1 MFGEVAEGLIF
12 FEKQHAQIDLFVRG
26 LMFSHHTFPQFCFF
40 SAYIVEPQ
48 EKQKLRHT
56 MSYRQPRFLWC
67 IFFTRS
73 ATSRKSSLGM
83 IELGAHSNS
92 INKNWICKTNLRG
105 RGELSNDPSDARSG
119 LNMIRFFGD
128 KKYPVGF
135 RPT

>member
-1 MFGEVAEGLIF
+1 
-12 FEKQHAQIDLFVRG
+12 
-26 LMFSHHTFPQFCFF
+26 
-40 SAYIVEPQ
+40 
-48 EKQKLRHT
+48 
-56 MSYRQPRFLWC
+56 
-67 IFFTRS
+67 
-73 ATSRKSSLGM
+73 M